1 MLPHHAAPLFRTL
14 SLRTST
20 FVFATAVMANPMRVG
35 RSTTNI
41 GGNVNTCRLQLGV
54 GGVGCKDIQRKHSIE
69 DEISWRQKWGYADL
83 TPKEIENELWDKGEI
98 QERYL

>member
-1 MLPHHAAPLFRTL
+1 MQIVESMTYEDLQHEL
-14 SLRTST
+14 
-20 FVFATAVMANPMRVG
+20 NE
-35 RSTTNI
+35 
-41 GGNVNTCRLQLGV
+41 LQLGV

-98 QERYL
+98 KERYL